1 MKDASWLPLF
11 LRLRDQPCLVVGG
24 GTVAARKVDA
34 LLASGARVTVVAPA
48 LGDALR
54 CLRDAGR
61 ITHHARVFHASDVD
75 GQVFIVSATDR
86 AEVNRG
92 VAAAGATAGRLVNVV
107 DDLELSGAI
116 FPSLVRRGELTV
128 AISTG
133 GAAPV
138 LARLVRARIEAML
151 AHSLGDLVALA
162 ARWRQRVQQRL
173 GSLGARR
180 RLWERVLDERG
191 AVLQALGAGRP
202 AVAEATMQAVLDEES
217 SPVAGAA
224 RARGFVSLVG
234 AGPGDPEL
242 LTLRALRTLQ
252 GADVVLHDRLVSPE
266 ILELARRDATREDV
280 GKLAGGDHAAA
291 QAAINA
297 RLVEL
302 AGAGLRVVRLKGGD
316 PFIFGRGAEELDAL
330 RAHGIPFEIV
340 PGITAAL
347 GCAAYAGVPLTRRAV
362 AQQVTLVTAHCE
374 RSMDRLDWPLL
385 AQARHTAVFYMGV
398 GHAPL
403 IEDRLLAGGRDGA
416 TPVAIIERGT
426 TAEQR
431 VLHTALRGLADAV
444 RAQRVRAP
452 ALIVVG
458 EVAAADAAFA
468 WFGTAGEHAPAP
480 GDGRALGVAA

>member
-1 MKDASWLPLF
+1 MNAASWLPLF

-48 LGDALR
+48 LGEALR
-54 CLRDAGR
+54 GLCEAGR
-61 ITHHARVFHASDVD
+61 ITHRARAFEPGDVD

-86 AEVNRG
+86 AEVNHR
-92 VAAAGATAGRLVNVV
+92 VAAAGAAAARLVNVV
-107 DDLELSGAI
+107 DDLDASGAI

-173 GSLGARR
+173 GTLGARR

-191 AVLQALGAGRP
+191 DVLRALGAGQP
-202 AVAEATMQAVLDEES
+202 DVAEATLQAALDEEC
-217 SPVAGAA
+217 SPAAAAA

-252 GADVVLHDRLVSPE
+252 DADVVLHDRLVSPE

-280 GKLAGGDHAAA
+280 GKLTGGDHAAA
-291 QAAINA
+291 QDAINA

-302 AGAGLRVVRLKGGD
+302 AEAGLRVVRLKGGD
-316 PFIFGRGAEELDAL
+316 PFIFGRGAEELEAL
-330 RAHGIPFEIV
+330 RARGIPFEIV

-403 IEDRLLAGGRDGA
+403 IEERLLAGGRDGA
-416 TPVAIIERGT
+416 TPVAIVERGT
-426 TAEQR
+426 TAGQR
-431 VLHTALRGLADAV
+431 VLHTTLRGLADAV

-452 ALIVVG
+452 ALIIVG
-458 EVAAADAAFA
+458 EVAAADAAFG
-468 WFGTAGEHAPAP
+468 WFGAAGGRATGSAP
-480 GDGRALGVAA
+480 ALGVAA